1 MSWPIALIHL
11 ASYDAFD
18 FDSIKHSV
26 SYQKKSMAIFYVRA
40 RHKATLAMSIE
51 VHQPEIKLNLLAYY
65 VEMRLLHYLVGG
77 IDVLDYFAIN
87 I

>member
-1 MSWPIALIHL
+1 
-11 ASYDAFD
+11 
-18 FDSIKHSV
+18 
-26 SYQKKSMAIFYVRA
+26 MAIFYVRA